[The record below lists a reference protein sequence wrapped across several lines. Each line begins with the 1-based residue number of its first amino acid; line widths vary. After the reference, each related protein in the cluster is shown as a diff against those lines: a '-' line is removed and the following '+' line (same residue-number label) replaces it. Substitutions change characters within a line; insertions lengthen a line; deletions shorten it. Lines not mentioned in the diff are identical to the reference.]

1 MMTNTATNTAEHSTT
16 DLNEA
21 AFILASGHRLLRVDD
36 GPFRSFVFDAAG
48 ASAAADYHRDAPIPA
63 RSFVRRLREIR
74 NFIHGS

>member
-1 MMTNTATNTAEHSTT
+1 MTTTSTAEHVTT

-21 AFILASGHRLLRVDD
+21 AFIMACGHRLLRVDD
-36 GPFRSFVFDAAG
+36 GRFRSFVFDAAAAG
-48 ASAAADYHRDAPIPA
+48 ASDAYRRDAPVPA